1 MIHEGNI
8 ADILIAKPM
17 VKITERKGVTN
28 SILKIIWLVSVFN
41 SLFLGSLPF
50 YEEHIKGEQI
60 LSDYIDPSKNI
71 NVDVMLT
78 ENEVVTIILK
88 AKESYSDSELLKIAV
103 VDPQNKEYSWEK
115 NVSVS
120 AVSGRN
126 GAVKEAKDYFSF
138 TPKVSG
144 VHHIKISN
152 ANFQTD
158 IELVSGM
165 ANLYN
170 QPFFLITL
178 FVSLVIMLTGL
189 FSLRERAITKLIYSG
204 RLSVNEIFHFSLAIL
219 ISLIIVHNV
228 VSL

>member
-8 ADILIAKPM
+8 ADILIAKPV

-28 SILKIIWLVSVFN
+28 SILKIIWLVSAFN

>member
-8 ADILIAKPM
+8 ADILIAKPV